1 MRNLSLWIITAA
13 LIGIGAPNAF
23 ADSATVQSTA
33 SIYST
38 GSGSTLPTVI
48 TLSAGASSVTFSSV
62 TGSLTSACGSSE
74 GCISLNIGTGSNQND
89 PDGVG
94 AAPATSSN
102 TGAGSISGISGPGA
116 GYMVGVFVP
125 TGGPSGAAP
134 ASLNFTSSG
143 IGTSFTSLSPL
154 LDQVFYIGDG
164 LTGNGTGTVQQ
175 FFVPSGA
182 GTLYLGISDAGFYNG
197 APGAYGDN
205 AGFYTVDFDVAGAN
219 SGGGGTTSAPEPSS
233 LMLIGT
239 GLLGLVSLRRKVL
252 GR

>member
-1 MRNLSLWIITAA
+1 L
-13 LIGIGAPNAF
+13 
-23 ADSATVQSTA
+23 
-33 SIYST
+33 
-38 GSGSTLPTVI
+38 
-48 TLSAGASSVTFSSV
+48 
-62 TGSLTSACGSSE
+62 
-74 GCISLNIGTGSNQND
+74 
-89 PDGVG
+89 
-94 AAPATSSN
+94 
-102 TGAGSISGISGPGA
+102 
-116 GYMVGVFVP
+116 VGVFAP

-205 AGFYTVDFDVAGAN
+205 AGFYAVYFDVAGAN
-219 SGGGGTTSAPEPSS
+219 SGGGGGTSAPEPSS
-233 LMLIGT
+233 LIRKRWA
-239 GLLGLVSLRRKVL
+239 LRL
-252 GR
+252 AIAAPGAPDSGHEA